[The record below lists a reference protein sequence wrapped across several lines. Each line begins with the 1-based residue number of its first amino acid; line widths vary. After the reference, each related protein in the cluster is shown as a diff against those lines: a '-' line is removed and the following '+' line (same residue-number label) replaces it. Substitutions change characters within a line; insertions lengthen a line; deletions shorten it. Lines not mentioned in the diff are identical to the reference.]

1 MRTLS
6 SLLLAALLLTPFA
19 SASEKN
25 PSVFG
30 GPVTVTETTPL
41 ADALANPE
49 AYKGKEIAV
58 EAEVVKACMKKG
70 CWMILRD
77 GKSEVRVTFKD
88 YGFFVPKDLA
98 NRRAR
103 VQGVVARQTLSVKDA
118 RHYLKDEGASKAEL
132 KKITAPVETVSFTA
146 SGLALLAEAK

>member
-1 MRTLS
+1 MRQF
-6 SLLLAALLLTPFA
+6 LLLAALLLTPFA
-19 SASEKN
+19 GASEKS
-25 PSVFG
+25 PSAFG
-30 GPVTVTETTPL
+30 GPVTLTETTPL